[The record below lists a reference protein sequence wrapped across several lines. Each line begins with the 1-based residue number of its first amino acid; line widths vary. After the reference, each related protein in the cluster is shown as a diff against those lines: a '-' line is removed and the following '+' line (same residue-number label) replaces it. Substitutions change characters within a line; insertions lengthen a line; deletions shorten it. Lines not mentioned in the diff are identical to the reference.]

1 MKTAFVTGATGLLGR
16 HLVRNLVEQ
25 GWSVRALHR
34 SPGDAAALREIGAQ
48 PVAGDLND
56 LASLRDGMAGAAV
69 VVFHAAAL
77 FTMWAALADF
87 ERVNIEGTS
96 NMLAAAQAEGVECF
110 VYISAAGVVMGEG
123 KPMRDVTEDA
133 PLAYPSW
140 APYLSTKARA
150 QELVLEANK
159 ISGIRTAVIMPPMI
173 WGRGMHMLDNI
184 VKNVAEGRFRWPAG
198 GEQMM
203 STAHVDNVCACAILA
218 AEKSPGGRAYF
229 VSDGKNQSMRAVL
242 SDLLSTRGVVVKAAN
257 APLDMAWRMAMVMEF
272 IWRTFRRSG
281 EPPLTR
287 QMLRLVGYDFTV
299 SNQRARDELG
309 YQPVTNWAEGLAEM
323 RASG

>member
-16 HLVRNLVEQ
+16 HLVRNLIDR
-25 GWSVRALHR
+25 GWTVRALHR
-34 SPGDAAALREIGAQ
+34 SAGDAEALRQIGAE
-48 PVAGDLND
+48 PVRGDLD
-56 LASLRDGMAGAAV
+56 DPATLRQGMAGVDA
-69 VVFHAAAL
+69 VFHAAAL
-77 FTMWAALADF
+77 FTMWAAPADF
-87 ERVNIEGTS
+87 ERVNIAGTA
-96 NMLAAAQAEGVECF
+96 NMLAAAQAEGVARF
-110 VYISAAGVVMGEG
+110 VYISAAGVVMGDG

-150 QELVLEANK
+150 QQLVLDAN
-159 ISGIRTAVIMPPMI
+159 GTAGVRTAVIMPPMI

-184 VKNVAEGRFRWPAG
+184 VANVAEGRFRWPAG

-229 VSDGKNQSMRAVL
+229 VSDGRDQSMRAVL
-242 SDLLSTRGVVVKAAN
+242 TGLLATRGVTIDAAS
-257 APLDMAWRMAMVMEF
+257 APIGMAWRMATVMEF
-272 IWRTFRRSG
+272 VWRTFRRAG

-299 SNQRARDELG
+299 SNRRASEELG
-309 YQPVTNWAEGLAEM
+309 YHPVTNWADGLADM
-323 RASG
+323 RAPA